1 MRDAYYRSG
10 REGREAAIVPV
21 FTYGTRARTKL
32 FNHSSPRLML
42 SPALDLVIHARVIQ
56 RLSYVIARCELL
68 ASARKDSLCEENY
81 SVFICVAAATTRP
94 AIVAEVP
101 WPVSS
106 PPPAASCLHSCLPLR
121 LRVW

>member
-10 REGREAAIVPV
+10 LEGREATIVLV
-21 FTYGTRARTKL
+21 FTYGTHGGTKL

-68 ASARKDSLCEENY
+68 ASARKDSLCEENR
-81 SVFICVAAATTRP
+81 SVFIRVAAATRP
-94 AIVAEVP
+94 AIVSEVP
-101 WPVSS
+101 SPASS
-106 PPPAASCLHSCLPLR
+106 PPPAASCLLACLPLR
-121 LRVW
+121 FRVW

>member
-1 MRDAYYRSG
+1 
-10 REGREAAIVPV
+10 
-21 FTYGTRARTKL
+21 
-32 FNHSSPRLML
+32 ML
-42 SPALDLVIHARVIQ
+42 SPALDLVIRARVIQ
-56 RLSYVIARCELL
+56 RLSYVIARSELL

-81 SVFICVAAATTRP
+81 SVFIRAAAATRP

-101 WPVSS
+101 RPVSS